1 MGARSRQLWIIC
13 KLLHVLPNDDK
24 LKELTQLQIDWI
36 IENYMLDLKVQQ
48 QAYEKASG
56 RVVTEEFESDPEQFQ
71 EVVKW
76 MREQPAYVEENK

>member
-1 MGARSRQLWIIC
+1 
-13 KLLHVLPNDDK
+13 
-24 LKELTQLQIDWI
+24 
-36 IENYMLDLKVQQ
+36 MLDLKVQQ